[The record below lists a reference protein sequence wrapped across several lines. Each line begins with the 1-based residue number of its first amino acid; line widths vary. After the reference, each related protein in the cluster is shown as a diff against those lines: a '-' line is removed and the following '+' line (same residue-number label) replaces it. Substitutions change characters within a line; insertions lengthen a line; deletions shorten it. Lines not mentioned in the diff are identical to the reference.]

1 VLIVNSGL
9 VVAVVGVEFPDA
21 GGAHTAETLMLGQ
34 IKKSLNENEIIVIEP
49 RKKYAHPREDFKRL
63 GGFFRSLYLLWKSNP
78 VIWSLTR
85 RFDWIPPSK
94 FERDLLRM
102 KVDLVFFV
110 GLYDRALELK
120 RIPYIATIWD
130 LGHRD
135 LPVLPEFTLNRE
147 FERREWR
154 IKNIAMKAIAIIVD
168 SEITKV
174 KLKTYYG
181 IEDSKI
187 HSLPFAPN
195 VGKELLQ
202 DERESFALYPAH
214 YWSHKNHIVLFNA
227 IAQLLSENKKS
238 RILKL
243 TGQDRGNLNYLIE
256 KTNELGISKYVEFL
270 GFIPQ
275 SELRTLYQRA
285 AIVVMPSLL
294 GPTNLPPLESL
305 LRGCSVAVTPNA
317 RANLG
322 NWSGVIELN
331 GDDIRGWSKLL
342 DVSSSFP
349 HVDVPMIQKHL
360 AETEVSNVMKLKS
373 LFMSF
378 KSMKDTHC

>member
-1 VLIVNSGL
+1 MSSGL
-9 VVAVVGVEFPDA
+9 VVAIVGVESPDA
-21 GGAHTAETLMLGQ
+21 GGAHTAETLMLSQ

-85 RFDWIPPSK
+85 RFNWIRPSK
-94 FERDLLRM
+94 FEKDLLDM

-154 IKNIAMKAIAIIVD
+154 IKNIAMKAMAIVVD

-202 DERESFALYPAH
+202 YERDSFALYPAH

-227 IAQLLSENKKS
+227 IAQLLSENKKP
-238 RILKL
+238 RLLKL

-294 GPTNLPPLESL
+294 GPTNLPPLEAL
-305 LRGCSVAVTPNA
+305 LHGCPIAVNQIA
-317 RANLG
+317 SANIG
-322 NWSGVIELN
+322 DWSGVLKLNGFDSQSWAEVLNIYSTFQKVSVLEIQQHILECEELN
-331 GDDIRGWSKLL
+331 VKQLKLL
-342 DVSSSFP
+342 FANFNRF
-349 HVDVPMIQKHL
+349 KHL
-360 AETEVSNVMKLKS
+360 HS
-373 LFMSF
+373 
-378 KSMKDTHC
+378 

>member
-1 VLIVNSGL
+1 MNSGL

>member
-9 VVAVVGVEFPDA
+9 VVAVVGVESPDA

-85 RFDWIPPSK
+85 RFNWIPPSK

-181 IEDSKI
+181 IEDSKV